1 MTFPFC
7 KLQHCVFF
15 LIQCSSLVFYL
26 FPYFILVMSK
36 KHRFPLVLILHVQK
50 WLLFAHVNLNSFLFF
65 LFRSLCTSVIHIL
78 HHDAFR
84 WYSLPLRRAVLSKTE
99 ITEVLFHNGCTVYA
113 PPRQRPPG
121 YGVSSLRFHMAR
133 IRTRRTS
140 CNRQVSACRT
150 WRRRCNPSGEL
161 SGECS
166 YYLPFSIDSIAR
178 NISYI
183 TCGTI
188 ALPYAF
194 IDSCRHFEKAIPS
207 NPVKIPSSRLQT
219 GD

>member
-1 MTFPFC
+1 
-7 KLQHCVFF
+7 
-15 LIQCSSLVFYL
+15 
-26 FPYFILVMSK
+26 MSK
-36 KHRFPLVLILHVQK
+36 NHRFPLVLILHVQK
-50 WLLFAHVNLNSFLFF
+50 WPLFAHVNLNSFSFF
-65 LFRSLCTSVIHIL
+65 YFSRSVPLPYTSCTMTLSDGIPYRYDGL
-78 HHDAFR
+78 S
-84 WYSLPLRRAVLSKTE
+84 YRRTW
-99 ITEVLFHNGCTVYA
+99 ITEVLYRNGCTVYA
-113 PPRQRPPG
+113 PLRQPPPG
-121 YGVSSLRFHMAR
+121 YGVSSSRFHMAR

-140 CNRQVSACRT
+140 CNMQVSACRT
-150 WRRRCNPSGEL
+150 WRRRCNPSGGL
-161 SGECS
+161 SGERS

-183 TCGTI
+183 SCGTI

>member
-1 MTFPFC
+1 MC
-7 KLQHCVFF
+7 RNGFF
-15 LIQCSSLVFYL
+15 LHMLISIHFSFFYSARSVPLPYTSCTMTLSDGTPYRYDGL
-26 FPYFILVMSK
+26 FY
-36 KHRFPLVLILHVQK
+36 
-50 WLLFAHVNLNSFLFF
+50 
-65 LFRSLCTSVIHIL
+65 
-78 HHDAFR
+78 
-84 WYSLPLRRAVLSKTE
+84 RRTW
-99 ITEVLFHNGCTVYA
+99 ITEVLFHSGYTAYA
-113 PPRQRPPG
+113 PLRQRPPG
-121 YGVSSLRFHMAR
+121 YGVSSSQSHMGH
-133 IRTRRTS
+133 TRMHHTS
-140 CNRQVSACRT
+140 GNRQGNACRT

-194 IDSCRHFEKAIPS
+194 IDSCRHFEKEIPS

>member
-1 MTFPFC
+1 
-7 KLQHCVFF
+7 
-15 LIQCSSLVFYL
+15 
-26 FPYFILVMSK
+26 MSK
-36 KHRFPLVLILHVQK
+36 NHRFPLVLILHVQK
-50 WLLFAHVNLNSFLFF
+50 WLLFAHVNLNSFSSFYSA
-65 LFRSLCTSVIHIL
+65 RSVPLPYTSCTMT
-78 HHDAFR
+78 
-84 WYSLPLRRAVLSKTE
+84 LSDGIPCRYDGLSYRKTE
-99 ITEVLFHNGCTVYA
+99 ITEVLFHNGCAVYA

-121 YGVSSLRFHMAR
+121 YGVSSSRFHMAR

-140 CNRQVSACRT
+140 CNMQGNACRT
-150 WRRRCNPSGEL
+150 WRRRCNPSGGL
-161 SGECS
+161 SGERS
-166 YYLPFSIDSIAR
+166 YYLPFSIDSIAW

-207 NPVKIPSSRLQT
+207 NLVEIPSSRLQT

>member
-1 MTFPFC
+1 MC
-7 KLQHCVFF
+7 KLNIFGYVRLTSWQVSLHFSLEI
-15 LIQCSSLVFYL
+15 LINYCDF
-26 FPYFILVMSK
+26 
-36 KHRFPLVLILHVQK
+36 FPLRLH
-50 WLLFAHVNLNSFLFF
+50 SYT
-65 LFRSLCTSVIHIL
+65 SCTMT
-78 HHDAFR
+78 
-84 WYSLPLRRAVLSKTE
+84 LSDGIPYRYDGLSYRKNG
-99 ITEVLFHNGCTVYA
+99 ITEVLYRNGCTVYA
-113 PPRQRPPG
+113 PLRQPPPG
-121 YGVSSLRFHMAR
+121 YGVSSSQSHMVR
-133 IRTRRTS
+133 IRTHRTS
-140 CNRQVSACRT
+140 CNMQGNACRT
-150 WRRRCNPSGEL
+150 WRRRCNPNGEL